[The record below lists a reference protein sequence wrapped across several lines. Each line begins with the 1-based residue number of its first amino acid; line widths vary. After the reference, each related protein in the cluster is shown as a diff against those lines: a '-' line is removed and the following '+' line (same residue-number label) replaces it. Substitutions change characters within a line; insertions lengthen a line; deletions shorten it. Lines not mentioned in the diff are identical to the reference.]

1 MRLVYQQLS
10 VGHIWSLA
18 FVLTL
23 AVASLLPVTVLAQD
37 AAVEESVTTQSSVA
51 PTSATTQELDAYW
64 DELSRTVGMG
74 DFEGYKSLYHAD
86 AIMVNEISRSTYP
99 IGQAFAGWKAGFD
112 DTKAGDMDAEVTFRF
127 SNRLI
132 DGTTAFE
139 TGIFRY
145 VAHPTGEEPSVS
157 LIHFDALTIKQ
168 NGSWVMMMERQISV
182 ATQQEWE
189 ALAVE

>member
-1 MRLVYQQLS
+1 MKVINQQRS
-10 VGHIWSLA
+10 IGHRWSLA
-18 FVLTL
+18 IALTL
-23 AVASLLPVTVLAQD
+23 AVTSLLPLTALAQE
-37 AAVEESVTTQSSVA
+37 AGVEESVTTQSSVA

-64 DELSRTVGMG
+64 DELSRTVDMG
-74 DFEGYKSLYHAD
+74 DFEGYKALYHAD
-86 AIMVNEISRSTYP
+86 AMMVNEISGSTYP
-99 IGQAFAGWKAGFD
+99 IGEAFAGWKAGFD

-145 VAHPTGEEPSVS
+145 IAHPAGEEPSVS

-168 NGSWVMMMERQISV
+168 NGSWVMMMERQISI
-182 ATQQEWE
+182 ATQQEWV
-189 ALAVE
+189 ALDQ

>member
-1 MRLVYQQLS
+1 MTPAW
-10 VGHIWSLA
+10 HIGSLA
-18 FVLTL
+18 FVLSFTFAL
-23 AVASLLPVTVLAQD
+23 SQPMTVLAQD

-51 PTSATTQELDAYW
+51 PTSATTQELDGYW
-64 DELSRTVGMG
+64 DELSRTVDVG
-74 DFEGYKSLYHAD
+74 DFEGYKALYHAD
-86 AIMVNEISRSTYP
+86 AVMVNEISGSTYP
-99 IGQAFAGWKAGFD
+99 IGEAFAGWKAGFD

-145 VAHPTGEEPSVS
+145 VAHPAGEEPSVS

-168 NGSWVMMMERQISV
+168 DGSWVMMMERQISI
-182 ATQQEWE
+182 ATEQEWD